1 MWHHASIW
9 DKQHKNMILDTLT
22 TWAWHQIVGKEQGEE
37 VMSSETKIYCL
48 QMTLPSVCWEVGGV
62 QVSQVRRSTLVWKL
76 YEGNISQAMSSSIF
90 WLNKFTFLYH
100 SSTQLKC
107 PHHGQGIGGSWLQSV
122 RASCRA
128 ANGRGQLG
136 NTVNKGWKPG
146 DEILSAR
153 QNPLNPNTP
162 TLLIRR

>member
-1 MWHHASIW
+1 MRLTPNCRERTGRRSDVVRDE
-9 DKQHKNMILDTLT
+9 DK
-22 TWAWHQIVGKEQGEE
+22 
-37 VMSSETKIYCL
+37 
-48 QMTLPSVCWEVGGV
+48 LPSNDFAVCLLGGV
-62 QVSQVRRSTLVWKL
+62 WGSGFPSQKKFISTLVWKL

-90 WLNKFTFLYH
+90 WLNAFTFLYH
-100 SSTQLKC
+100 SNTQLKC